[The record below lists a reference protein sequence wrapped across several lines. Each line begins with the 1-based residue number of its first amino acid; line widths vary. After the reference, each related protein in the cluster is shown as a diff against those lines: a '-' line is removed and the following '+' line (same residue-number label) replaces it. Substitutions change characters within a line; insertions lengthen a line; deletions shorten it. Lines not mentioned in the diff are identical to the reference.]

1 MQLSLPLYNRA
12 LDCKFKQG
20 QLGSFKIA
28 QANYDVQSLTIIP
41 RWTAIMEACNFG
53 HKNVVEALLK
63 MPSIDL
69 EAVNLRGQRAED
81 VAMSRGHEH
90 LAQLIR

>member
-1 MQLSLPLYNRA
+1 
-12 LDCKFKQG
+12 
-20 QLGSFKIA
+20 
-28 QANYDVQSLTIIP
+28 
-41 RWTAIMEACNFG
+41 MEACNFG